1 MTRLPPASGPH
12 FGILVPIR
20 RTSCRRLIHVTHTN
34 RLDLPMLLADIETPA
49 LILDAPKMDA
59 NIARMRLRMSSLGV
73 AFRPHLKTCKSIDV
87 ARRMFDGGNGAITV
101 STLKEAEYF
110 FGHGVTDILYAV
122 GITPGKLDHVARLR
136 ARGADLKI
144 ILDNQEAA
152 AAVAAHARQSGAA
165 LPTLIEIDSDDHRAG
180 VKPAAA
186 ELLEIGRVL
195 HASGSLAGLMTHAG
209 ASYDCRSISA
219 IKAMA
224 EQERART
231 VRAATRLREAG
242 LPCASVSIGSS
253 PTATFAERLDGVTEV
268 RAGVFV
274 FFDLVM
280 AGIEV
285 CRIDDIAL
293 SVLATVIGHQRE
305 KGWLL
310 TDAGWM
316 AMSRDRGTAAQ
327 RLDQGY
333 GLVCDEAGM
342 PIEGLIMS
350 GASQEHGVISH
361 RSGEPSKTPLLPL
374 GMRLRIL
381 PNHAC
386 ATAAQHD
393 RYHVVSGASGSVN
406 AVWERFSG
414 W

>member
-1 MTRLPPASGPH
+1 
-12 FGILVPIR
+12 
-20 RTSCRRLIHVTHTN
+20 
-34 RLDLPMLLADIETPA
+34 MLLADLETPA
-49 LILDAPKMDA
+49 LILDTPKMDA
-59 NIARMRLRMSSLGV
+59 NIARMRARMRALGV

-87 ARRMFDGGNGAITV
+87 ARRMFDGGSGAITV

-110 FGHGVTDILYAV
+110 FGHGFTDILYAV
-122 GITPGKLDHVARLR
+122 GITPGKLDHVAQLR
-136 ARGADLKI
+136 TRGADLKI

-152 AAVAAHARQSGAA
+152 TAVAAHVRQSGAA
-165 LPTLIEIDSDDHRAG
+165 LPTLIEIDSDEHRAG
-180 VKPAAA
+180 VKPEAA
-186 ELLEIGRVL
+186 ELLEIGHLL
-195 HASGSLAGLMTHAG
+195 HGTGSLAGLMTHAG
-209 ASYDCRSISA
+209 ASYDCRSIAA
-219 IKAMA
+219 IRVMA

-231 VRAATRLREAG
+231 VRAAARLREAG
-242 LPCASVSIGSS
+242 LPCAMVSIGSS

-285 CRIDDIAL
+285 CGVDDIAL

-310 TDAGWM
+310 IDAGWM

-327 RLDQGY
+327 PLDQGY
-333 GLVCDEAGM
+333 GLVCDEAGR

-350 GASQEHGVISH
+350 GASQEHGVVSH
-361 RSGEPSKTPLLPL
+361 RSGDPSKTPLLPV
-374 GMRLRIL
+374 GTRLRIL

-386 ATAAQHD
+386 ATGAQHD
-393 RYHVVSGASGSVN
+393 RYHVVSGGGRAVD
-406 AVWERFSG
+406 AVWARFSG

>member
-1 MTRLPPASGPH
+1 
-12 FGILVPIR
+12 
-20 RTSCRRLIHVTHTN
+20 
-34 RLDLPMLLADIETPA
+34 MLLTDLETPA
-49 LILDAPKMDA
+49 LLLDTPKMDA
-59 NIARMRLRMSSLGV
+59 NIARMRERMRSLGV

-87 ARRMFDGGNGAITV
+87 ARRMFDGGTGAITV

-110 FGHGVTDILYAV
+110 FGHGFTDILYAV
-122 GITPGKLDHVARLR
+122 GITPAKLDHVARLR

-152 AAVAAHARQSGAA
+152 AAVADHARRNGSA
-165 LPTLIEIDSDDHRAG
+165 LPTLVEIDSDDHRAG
-180 VKPAAA
+180 VKPEAA
-186 ELLEIGRVL
+186 ELLEIGRML
-195 HASGSLAGLMTHAG
+195 HDAGSLAGLMTHAG
-209 ASYDCRSISA
+209 ASYDCRSIAA
-219 IKAMA
+219 IRAMA

-231 VRAATRLREAG
+231 VRAAARLGDAG
-242 LPCASVSIGSS
+242 LPCPIVSVGSS
-253 PTATFAERLDGVTEV
+253 PTATFALRLDGVTEV
-268 RAGVFV
+268 RAGVFA

-285 CRIDDIAL
+285 CRVDDIAL

-327 RLDQGY
+327 PLDQGY
-333 GLVCDEAGM
+333 GLVCDAAGQ
-342 PIEGLIMS
+342 PIDGLIMS
-350 GASQEHGVISH
+350 GASQEHGVVSH

-374 GMRLRIL
+374 GTRLRIL

-393 RYHVVSGASGSVN
+393 RYHAVSGASGSVD
-406 AVWERFSG
+406 AVWARFSG

>member
-1 MTRLPPASGPH
+1 
-12 FGILVPIR
+12 
-20 RTSCRRLIHVTHTN
+20 
-34 RLDLPMLLADIETPA
+34 MLLTDIETPT
-49 LILDAPKMDA
+49 LLLDTPKMDA
-59 NIARMRLRMSSLGV
+59 NIARMRERMRSLGV

-87 ARRMFDGGNGAITV
+87 ARRMFDGGTGAITV

-110 FGHGVTDILYAV
+110 FGHGFIDILYAV
-122 GITPGKLDHVARLR
+122 GITPAKLDHVARLR

-144 ILDNQEAA
+144 ILDNLEAA
-152 AAVAAHARQSGAA
+152 AAVADHARRNGSA

-180 VKPAAA
+180 VKPEAA
-186 ELLEIGRVL
+186 ELLEIGRML
-195 HASGSLAGLMTHAG
+195 HDAGSLAGLMTHAG
-209 ASYDCRSISA
+209 ASYDCRSIAA
-219 IKAMA
+219 IRTMA

-231 VRAATRLREAG
+231 VRAATRLKDAG
-242 LPCASVSIGSS
+242 LPCPIVSIGSS
-253 PTATFAERLDGVTEV
+253 PTATFALRLDGVTEV

-285 CRIDDIAL
+285 CRVDDIAL

-327 RLDQGY
+327 PLDQGY
-333 GLVCDEAGM
+333 GLVCDAAGQ
-342 PIEGLIMS
+342 PIDGLIMS
-350 GASQEHGVISH
+350 GASQEHGVVSH
-361 RSGEPSKTPLLPL
+361 RSGDPSKTPLLPL
-374 GMRLRIL
+374 GTRLRIL

-386 ATAAQHD
+386 ATGAQHD
-393 RYHVVSGASGSVN
+393 RYHAVSGGSGSVD
-406 AVWERFSG
+406 AVWARFSG

>member
-1 MTRLPPASGPH
+1 MQ
-12 FGILVPIR
+12 
-20 RTSCRRLIHVTHTN
+20 
-34 RLDLPMLLADIETPA
+34 LADIETPA
-49 LILDAPKMDA
+49 LLLDTPKMDA
-59 NIARMRLRMSSLGV
+59 NIARMRARMRQLGV

-87 ARRMFDGGNGAITV
+87 ARRMFDGGTGAITV

-122 GITPGKLDHVARLR
+122 GITPGKLDHVAQLR

-152 AAVAAHARQSGAA
+152 AAVAAHAARSGAA
-165 LPTLIEIDSDDHRAG
+165 LPALIEIDSDDHRAG
-180 VKPAAA
+180 VKPEAAD
-186 ELLEIGRVL
+186 LLEIGRVL
-195 HASGSLAGLMTHAG
+195 HGAGSLAGLMTHAG
-209 ASYDCRSISA
+209 ASYDCRSIAA
-219 IKAMA
+219 IRAMA

-231 VRAATRLREAG
+231 VRAATRLRDAG
-242 LPCASVSIGSS
+242 LPCAMVSIGSS

-280 AGIEV
+280 AGIAV
-285 CRIDDIAL
+285 CGVDDIAL

-327 RLDQGY
+327 PVDQAY
-333 GLVCDEAGM
+333 GLVCDEAGQ
-342 PIEGLIMS
+342 PLDGLIMS
-350 GASQEHGVISH
+350 SASQEHGVVSH
-361 RSGEPSKTPLLPL
+361 RSGDPSKTPLLPV
-374 GMRLRIL
+374 GTRLRIL

-393 RYHVVSGASGSVN
+393 RYHALRGANGEVD
-406 AVWERFSG
+406 AVWARFSG

>member
-1 MTRLPPASGPH
+1 
-12 FGILVPIR
+12 
-20 RTSCRRLIHVTHTN
+20 
-34 RLDLPMLLADIETPA
+34 MLLADIETPA
-49 LILDAPKMDA
+49 LILDVRKMDA
-59 NIARMRLRMSSLGV
+59 NIARMRCRMQALGV

-87 ARRMFDGGNGAITV
+87 AHRMFDGGTGAITV

-110 FGHGVTDILYAV
+110 FGHGFTDILYAV
-122 GITPGKLDHVARLR
+122 GITPGKLDHVAQLR

-144 ILDNQEAA
+144 ILDNQQAA
-152 AAVAAHARQSGAA
+152 AAVAAHVARSGAA

-180 VKPAAA
+180 VKPEAA
-186 ELLEIGRVL
+186 ELLAIGRTL
-195 HASGSLAGLMTHAG
+195 HDAGSLAGLMTHAG
-209 ASYDCRSISA
+209 ASYDCRSIAA
-219 IKAMA
+219 IRAMA

-242 LPCASVSIGSS
+242 LPCAMVSIGSS

-280 AGIEV
+280 AGIDV

-327 RLDQGY
+327 PVDQAY
-333 GLVCDEAGM
+333 GLVCDEAGQ
-342 PIEGLIMS
+342 PLDGLIMS
-350 GASQEHGVISH
+350 SASQEHGVVSH
-361 RSGEPSKTPLLPL
+361 RSGEPSRTPLLPVGTL
-374 GMRLRIL
+374 LRIL

-386 ATAAQHD
+386 ATGAQHD
-393 RYHVVSGASGSVN
+393 RYHVVVGTGAEVKEMW
-406 AVWERFSG
+406 ARFSG

>member
-1 MTRLPPASGPH
+1 MQ
-12 FGILVPIR
+12 
-20 RTSCRRLIHVTHTN
+20 
-34 RLDLPMLLADIETPA
+34 LADIETPA
-49 LILDAPKMDA
+49 LLLDTPKMDA
-59 NIARMRLRMSSLGV
+59 NIARMRARMRQLGV

-87 ARRMFDGGNGAITV
+87 ARRMFDGGTGAITV

-122 GITPGKLDHVARLR
+122 GITPGKLDHVAQLR

-152 AAVAAHARQSGAA
+152 AAVAAHAARSGAA
-165 LPTLIEIDSDDHRAG
+165 LPALIEIDSDDHRAG
-180 VKPAAA
+180 VKPEAAD
-186 ELLEIGRVL
+186 LLEIGRVL
-195 HASGSLAGLMTHAG
+195 HGAGSLAGLMTHAG
-209 ASYDCRSISA
+209 ASYDCRSIAA
-219 IKAMA
+219 IRAMA

-231 VRAATRLREAG
+231 VRAATRLRDAG
-242 LPCASVSIGSS
+242 LPCAMVSIGSS

-285 CRIDDIAL
+285 CGVDDIAL

-327 RLDQGY
+327 PVDQAY
-333 GLVCDEAGM
+333 GLVCDEAGQ
-342 PIEGLIMS
+342 PLDGLIMS
-350 GASQEHGVISH
+350 SASQEHGVVSH
-361 RSGEPSKTPLLPL
+361 RSGDPSKTPLLPV
-374 GMRLRIL
+374 GTRLRIL

-393 RYHVVSGASGSVN
+393 RYHALRGANGEVD
-406 AVWERFSG
+406 AVWARFSG

>member
-1 MTRLPPASGPH
+1 
-12 FGILVPIR
+12 
-20 RTSCRRLIHVTHTN
+20 
-34 RLDLPMLLADIETPA
+34 MLLADIETPA

-59 NIARMRLRMSSLGV
+59 NIGRMRARMRQLGV

-87 ARRMFDGGNGAITV
+87 ARRMFDGGTGAITV

-110 FGHGVTDILYAV
+110 FGHGFTDILYAV
-122 GITPGKLDHVARLR
+122 GITLAKLDHVAQLR
-136 ARGADLKI
+136 ERGADLKI
-144 ILDNQEAA
+144 ILDNSEAA
-152 AAVAAHARQSGAA
+152 HAVAAHVRQSGAA

-180 VKPAAA
+180 VKPESAD
-186 ELLEIGRVL
+186 LLEIGRIL
-195 HASGSLAGLMTHAG
+195 HGAGSLAGLMTHAG

-231 VRAATRLREAG
+231 VHAATRLKDAG
-242 LPCASVSIGSS
+242 LACPIVSIGSS

-327 RLDQGY
+327 PLDQGY
-333 GLVCDEAGM
+333 GLVCDEAGQPM
-342 PIEGLIMS
+342 EGLIMS
-350 GASQEHGVISH
+350 GASQEHGVVSH
-361 RSGEPSKTPLLPL
+361 RSGEPSRTPLLPVGTL
-374 GMRLRIL
+374 LRIL

-386 ATAAQHD
+386 ATGAQHD
-393 RYHVVSGASGSVN
+393 RYHVVYGTGAEVKEMW
-406 AVWERFSG
+406 ARFSG

>member
-1 MTRLPPASGPH
+1 
-12 FGILVPIR
+12 
-20 RTSCRRLIHVTHTN
+20 
-34 RLDLPMLLADIETPA
+34 MLLADLETPA
-49 LILDAPKMDA
+49 LILDTPKMDA
-59 NIARMRLRMSSLGV
+59 NIARMRARMRALGV

-87 ARRMFDGGNGAITV
+87 ARRMFDGGSGAITV

-110 FGHGVTDILYAV
+110 FGHGFTDILYAV
-122 GITPGKLDHVARLR
+122 GITPGKLDHVAQLR
-136 ARGADLKI
+136 TRGADLKI

-152 AAVAAHARQSGAA
+152 TAVAAHVRQSGAA
-165 LPTLIEIDSDDHRAG
+165 LPTLIEIDSDEHRAG
-180 VKPAAA
+180 VKPEAA
-186 ELLEIGRVL
+186 ELLEIGHLL
-195 HASGSLAGLMTHAG
+195 HGTGSLAGLMTHAG
-209 ASYDCRSISA
+209 ASYDCRSIAA
-219 IKAMA
+219 IRVMA

-231 VRAATRLREAG
+231 VRAAARLREAG
-242 LPCASVSIGSS
+242 LPCAMVSIGSS

-280 AGIEV
+280 AGIAV
-285 CRIDDIAL
+285 CGVDDIAL

-327 RLDQGY
+327 PLDQGY
-333 GLVCDEAGM
+333 GLVCDEAGR

-350 GASQEHGVISH
+350 GASQEHGVVSH
-361 RSGEPSKTPLLPL
+361 RSGDPSKTPLLPV
-374 GMRLRIL
+374 GTRLRIL

-386 ATAAQHD
+386 ATGAQHD
-393 RYHVVSGASGSVN
+393 RYHVVSGGGRAVD
-406 AVWERFSG
+406 AVWARFSG